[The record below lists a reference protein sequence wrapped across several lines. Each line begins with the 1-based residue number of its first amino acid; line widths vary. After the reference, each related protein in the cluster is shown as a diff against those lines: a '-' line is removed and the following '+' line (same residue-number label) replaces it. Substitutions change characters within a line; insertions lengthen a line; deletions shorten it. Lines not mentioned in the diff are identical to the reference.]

1 MAHLL
6 PLSRGSYLPY
16 WLLLMSFL
24 AFFNTYLCYVTFV
37 PADKDAHPN
46 IAYPLTN
53 QLTPL
58 AARFYGTWTAVSG
71 ILRLVTAYKMNEK
84 GLYFT
89 TWAGFVVTCLN
100 FGSEVLVYETTTW
113 GSLGVGLALDIF
125 TVVWMGWCL
134 L

>member
-1 MAHLL
+1 MARLL
-6 PLSRGSYLPY
+6 PLRRGSYLPY
-16 WLLLMSFL
+16 WLFFMSLL
-24 AFFNTYLCYVTFV
+24 AFFNTYLCYTTVV
-37 PADKDAHPN
+37 PANKDTHPN

-71 ILRLVTAYKMNEK
+71 ILRLVTAYRMNEK

-100 FGSEVLVYETTTW
+100 FGSEVLLYKTATW
-113 GSLGVGLALDIF
+113 RSVGVGIALDII
-125 TVVWMGWCL
+125 TVVWMGRRL